1 MAYGQKSIIE
11 SSEFRLQTSDFR
23 PHFCVTVTVLQFP
36 KSKARASFDFLAKR
50 SCVVLSHDFLAG
62 CHPTEIA
69 GVELNDAIAM
79 TDKNLGGTLA
89 SLATA
94 TVDGDG
100 LAEGKG
106 CGGALLK
113 VGVENI
119 DVDGAVYMTCGKLF

>member
-1 MAYGQKSIIE
+1 MIRI
-11 SSEFRLQTSDFR
+11 QTSDLIFALQL
-23 PHFCVTVTVLQFP
+23 TVDSFH
-36 KSKARASFDFLAKR
+36 KAKTRASFDFLAHR
-50 SCVVLSHDFLAG
+50 GCVVLSHDFLAG
-62 CHPTEIA
+62 CYPTEIA

-79 TDKNLGGTLA
+79 TDKKVGGTRA

-113 VGVENI
+113 VGAENV

>member
-1 MAYGQKSIIE
+1 MARNQSLNH
-11 SSEFRLQTSDFR
+11 RNSDFR
-23 PHFCVTVTVLQFP
+23 PQTSDLIFALQLQYYSFQ
-36 KSKARASFDFLAKR
+36 KAKARASFDFLAKR

-62 CHPTEIA
+62 CNPTEIA
-69 GVELNDAIAM
+69 GVELDDAIAM

-113 VGVENI
+113 VGVENV